1 MQLPSRPRETI
12 LSSWSSR
19 VQEKLEGRPRQ
30 GPGGSTMRQLGPE
43 LGVAGGAPSG
53 CPGCG
58 GEGRRRPEREQ
69 LDLAE
74 PEHERPEKSDGLP
87 VLHDDEIGGH
97 VADLGFKT

>member
-1 MQLPSRPRETI
+1 
-12 LSSWSSR
+12 
-19 VQEKLEGRPRQ
+19 
-30 GPGGSTMRQLGPE
+30 MRQLGPE

-97 VADLGFKT
+97 VADLGFKTGSVFSTAEATWPNLLLSL